1 MKVRHLLIGIA
12 LVGLAWGA
20 ISCTTSST
28 DPVTAVP
35 VDLQI
40 SFKPTAL
47 TTLID
52 YAELRIV
59 YLQTDDTLYEYP
71 TVTKG
76 MILDTLV
83 LLPGNDVQLCL
94 TALHD
99 TLVLYAGCDTIDV
112 VAGSTVVS
120 TIYMEPVA
128 SVSMLAPS
136 PLYQEISLSR
146 EEEARVG
153 IDLYNV
159 SDLSGAAFRV
169 LYDTTKLAFM
179 TVEIGPFLGDEVFAV
194 VIDTMGYVAVGLTLR
209 GTTEVASGSGRLAT
223 IVVGGVA
230 AGRDTLRFDTMRALF
245 TTPTG
250 ELIPEASQ
258 MMFETGEIVVVP

>member
-20 ISCTTSST
+20 ISCSTSPT

-35 VDLQI
+35 VDMQI
-40 SFKPTAL
+40 SFKPSALTAL
-47 TTLID
+47 ID
-52 YAELRIV
+52 SAIVRIV

-120 TIYMEPVA
+120 TIYMEPNPDL
-128 SVSMLAPS
+128 SMLQFS

-146 EEEARVG
+146 EEEAGVG

-209 GTTEVASGSGRLAT
+209 GAAAGVSGSGRLAT
-223 IVVGGVA
+223 VVFGGVA
-230 AGRDTLRFDTMRALF
+230 EGRGILRFDIARAKF

-258 MMFETGEIVVVP
+258 MVFETGEVVVVP